1 MANQTLREWYNDP
14 INKELRYEKT
24 AFKLI
29 PDQYELRGF
38 YSYLDIEKDCHGHPE
53 LQKWLDW
60 YVTAVDKKHPWNET
74 GFSKI
79 LNWDI
84 DHIVVITLKKPE

>member
-24 AFKLI
+24 AFNLV

-38 YSYLDIEKDCHGHPE
+38 YNYFDIEKDCHGHPE
-53 LQKWLDW
+53 LQKRLDY
-60 YVTAVDKKHPWNET
+60 YVIAVEKKYPWSKCEL
-74 GFSKI
+74 SKI
-79 LNWDI
+79 LKWDI